1 MTAKL
6 SDPERDQA
14 AHIVARFSVLIHA
27 WKTNA
32 FAEASRAQ
40 AELKRLGVT
49 VRLPRRRTGKGVPDE
64 N

>member
-1 MTAKL
+1 MNVKL
-6 SDPERDQA
+6 SDSERDQA
-14 AHIVARFSVLIHA
+14 AHIVALFAMLIHA

-49 VRLPRRRTGKGVPDE
+49 VRLPRRKSVKGVADAK
-64 N
+64 